1 MHRIDGEMEVE
12 ETKLVRSGG
21 KDDPT
26 RLGTERV
33 GKLLIEFSIPAIIMM
48 VFNSLYN
55 IIDTVFLQI
64 AIPNIGAAVTQL
76 AFPVMCILMG
86 CSMIAGIGGNAMAA
100 IELGRGN
107 TERVERI
114 LGNTATLLVAFGVVA
129 AVIGTFFIDPLL
141 VLLGASGELWEPT
154 KIFLQIILIGFV
166 LQSLGMGMN
175 NFLRTAGR
183 PNLSLATSVLGTVA
197 CLVLNALLVLAMGL
211 GIAGSALA
219 TVIGQGIGMLPV
231 IWFFAAYKKAP
242 FRLKAA
248 ALVPEAKLSV
258 GILSLG
264 LASFVM
270 QCGNAVVT
278 LVLNHVINLYA
289 ASDPIGVT
297 NAFAAISIIWKV
309 LGLAYT
315 IVIGVT
321 AGAQPI
327 LGYNIGAR
335 QWERVLSTLKWACI
349 ASAALAAFCWV
360 FFEAIPE
367 IVLIPFSVGDEL
379 MDFTCLSMRIMAF
392 WLPFVGYQ
400 MMGSSYFQ
408 SSGQPVKATI
418 LELTRQIL
426 FLIPLY
432 LLFPPVAMSM
442 LGVSGLT
449 GVLLC
454 VPLSDMLA
462 FVTTTIFVVLEV
474 KRLRALRDGKPE

>member
-1 MHRIDGEMEVE
+1 
-12 ETKLVRSGG
+12 
-21 KDDPT
+21 
-26 RLGTERV
+26 
-33 GKLLIEFSIPAIIMM
+33 
-48 VFNSLYN
+48 
-55 IIDTVFLQI
+55 
-64 AIPNIGAAVTQL
+64 
-76 AFPVMCILMG
+76 
-86 CSMIAGIGGNAMAA
+86 
-100 IELGRGN
+100 
-107 TERVERI
+107 
-114 LGNTATLLVAFGVVA
+114 
-129 AVIGTFFIDPLL
+129 
-141 VLLGASGELWEPT
+141 
-154 KIFLQIILIGFV
+154 
-166 LQSLGMGMN
+166 
-175 NFLRTAGR
+175 
-183 PNLSLATSVLGTVA
+183 
-197 CLVLNALLVLAMGL
+197 
-211 GIAGSALA
+211 
-219 TVIGQGIGMLPV
+219 MLPV